1 MRLMHSSRAGA
12 SNRGSRSWSVTC
24 RAIPTVVDIV
34 RLSDIP
40 AYDNEKLIAQPFIDG
55 SQSNVRV
62 IKLSPGQALPPHRH
76 DSSDL
81 MLFVVEGEGVLQTE
95 NGTVAFAAGSLAYLQ
110 GDEEL
115 RVSNQG
121 QVGLTMLAV
130 LAPPFPP
137 RSKT

>member
-1 MRLMHSSRAGA
+1 
-12 SNRGSRSWSVTC
+12 
-24 RAIPTVVDIV
+24 VDIV